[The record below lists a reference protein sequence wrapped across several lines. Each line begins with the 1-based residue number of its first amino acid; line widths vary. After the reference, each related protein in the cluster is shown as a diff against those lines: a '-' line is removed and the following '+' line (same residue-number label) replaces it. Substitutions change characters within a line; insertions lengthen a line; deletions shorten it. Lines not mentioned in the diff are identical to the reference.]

1 LGANAWEVW
10 RDVSFKYASGG
21 MLSGLFLALSRALG
35 ETAPILL
42 TGVVFY
48 QPTVTLD
55 PTKSFMALPYHIFI
69 LATQHSKFAEV
80 LPIAAAS
87 GFILLIIV
95 LLIRILAYI
104 YSRRIQGNAQILHNV
119 NLGIE
124 EKAVTA
130 IIGPSGCGKT
140 TFLRTLNRL
149 NDLSPDFRMEGEIL
163 LGGENIYQMDPII
176 LRRRVGMVFQK
187 PNPFPMSIFDNVAYG
202 LRLQGIKDKRL
213 LQEKVKTALIA
224 AGLWEEVQNRL
235 SSNAF
240 DLSGGQQQR
249 LCIARAIA
257 VDPEVLLMDEP
268 TSALDP
274 AATSRVE
281 ELILE
286 LKKNYT
292 IVLVTHNMYQAA
304 RVSDFT
310 AFFLSGY
317 LVEFNKTD
325 IIFTNPKDERTQRYV
340 TGKFG

>member
-1 LGANAWEVW
+1 MALKIEA
-10 RDVSFKYASGG
+10 RDVSVYF
-21 MLSGLFLALSRALG
+21 
-35 ETAPILL
+35 
-42 TGVVFY
+42 
-48 QPTVTLD
+48 
-55 PTKSFMALPYHIFI
+55 
-69 LATQHSKFAEV
+69 
-80 LPIAAAS
+80 
-87 GFILLIIV
+87 
-95 LLIRILAYI
+95 
-104 YSRRIQGNAQILHNV
+104 GNAQILHNV

-163 LGGENIYQMDPII
+163 LGGENIYQMDPFI